1 MIQEKRSVFYPSAYI
16 FSTCTKSGFIS
27 FLLTYYII
35 LKDKTHAIPHQTTFR
50 SSERIHTIQAT
61 SILILLNTLK
71 EKKTKTKLLG
81 L

>member
-1 MIQEKRSVFYPSAYI
+1 M
-16 FSTCTKSGFIS
+16 
-27 FLLTYYII
+27 
-35 LKDKTHAIPHQTTFR
+35 KDKTHAIPHQTTFR

-81 L
+81 LWMQILQEASFPRSDYVNEYQSHTGESLLPIS